1 MQQSLGR
8 CEPCFLRAHWKSGYL
23 RSGPGPCV
31 LFPFFV
37 RHPRNGSVAEALELK
52 VDVGFQAMAVLLA
65 VAGPQPKIQGAGPA
79 PNPEAAS
86 AHFDGSLGAH
96 RQGRCGAKCQ
106 FCLGSGS
113 KFVGP
118 PSPFGPKRSNI
129 HPKWARWKP
138 GREDSGPCGRVPL
151 EGITMRLLVP
161 KTCTSRQAA
170 GLPIALQ
177 TGPGVTGVE
186 QTETP
191 KIGPL
196 GSRRFGGPTQVRPL
210 WLRYVTDI

>member
-1 MQQSLGR
+1 VLARGEKLAPPPALNAVATPAHSLRFGDSRARYLPGSRGMQQSLGR

-96 RQGRCGAKCQ
+96 RQGRCRGQMPVVA
-106 FCLGSGS
+106 GG
-113 KFVGP
+113 
-118 PSPFGPKRSNI
+118 
-129 HPKWARWKP
+129 
-138 GREDSGPCGRVPL
+138 
-151 EGITMRLLVP
+151 LV
-161 KTCTSRQAA
+161 
-170 GLPIALQ
+170 
-177 TGPGVTGVE
+177 
-186 QTETP
+186 
-191 KIGPL
+191 
-196 GSRRFGGPTQVRPL
+196 
-210 WLRYVTDI
+210 

>member
-113 KFVGP
+113 KFVG
-118 PSPFGPKRSNI
+118 
-129 HPKWARWKP
+129 
-138 GREDSGPCGRVPL
+138 L
-151 EGITMRLLVP
+151 
-161 KTCTSRQAA
+161 
-170 GLPIALQ
+170 ALQ
-177 TGPGVTGVE
+177 V
-186 QTETP
+186 QTETLQHP
-191 KIGPL
+191 PQMGQVEARQGGFGPL
-196 GSRRFGGPTQVRPL
+196 RPSASGGDHHATTGAEDL
-210 WLRYVTDI
+210 HK